1 MSTLVREDYT
11 RCKVS
16 ARIRADLVQAACTK
30 TVSQIQVSGCK
41 KHVCGCHRCAKR
53 RTGLVF
59 YRLTCTSSAV
69 RTVPKG
75 ALDTILRPEE
85 PPFVWRLYKKTALRG
100 SESTPCTNR
109 CKPDTSKFKV
119 FQVPGLRSTVLQFSR
134 AESSAPRPS
143 FMSTVAS
150 RLCSTLGAEYVDRFI
165 CCQRERES

>member
-1 MSTLVREDYT
+1 MSTLVRKDYT

-41 KHVCGCHRCAKR
+41 KHVCGRHRCAKR
-53 RTGLVF
+53 PTGLVF

-69 RTVPKG
+69 GTVPKW
-75 ALDTILRPEE
+75 ALETVLRPKE
-85 PPFVWRLYKKTALRG
+85 PPFVWRLYEKTALRG

-119 FQVPGLRSTVLQFSR
+119 FQVPGLRSTVRCRWR
-134 AESSAPRPS
+134 ALPVAACRRAANYV
-143 FMSTVAS
+143 TVAVNF
-150 RLCSTLGAEYVDRFI
+150 LTLYPSAAPVRAKI
-165 CCQRERES
+165 S

>member
-1 MSTLVREDYT
+1 MSWSGAVPAVTGAEKSRHCQVMQEMSTLVRKDYT

-41 KHVCGCHRCAKR
+41 KHVCGRHRCAKQ
-53 RTGLVF
+53 RTGLVI

-69 RTVPKG
+69 RTVPKW
-75 ALDTILRPEE
+75 ALDTVLRPEE
-85 PPFVWRLYKKTALRG
+85 PPFVWRLYEKTALRV

-119 FQVPGLRSTVLQFSR
+119 FQVPGLRSTV
-134 AESSAPRPS
+134 P
-143 FMSTVAS
+143 VAWS
-150 RLCSTLGAEYVDRFI
+150 GRRWLLRML
-165 CCQRERES
+165 